1 MNIKELLSK
10 KFPDIS
16 AVCVNTQD
24 NIEYVKRIGLT
35 RSWKMSYERAKKY
48 RKIIIVGS
56 DNQFG
61 KFYRSPL
68 TGLNIWP
75 DNKQKGKYLIADIK
89 EVLSIYDFKKMYIEN
104 KAHYKTKELQ
114 DSFSLWSENF
124 LSEKDI
130 KKDIKRLVFI
140 IDTKTII
147 EGKLDDDF
155 KGLSNPVFY
164 IDKHF
169 TQKQLEDLDISKSNI
184 SNLLNFNDINIDF
197 AKGINLFIGE
207 NNVGKTGLLKF
218 LYANIK
224 SYEEYNKLKN
234 TSSERSFKELLSI
247 KLQNTFQSDDKI
259 GSIVCKSNNKDLSS
273 DIIINN
279 SEKIGFSFKKSTKFE
294 VSNLE
299 FPEIL
304 KQNLLSKRFNTVFI
318 PAKEVLSISKIIE
331 LAKNRY
337 SMAGFDDTYNDLI
350 EDIEPHF
357 IKKHETKTFEEISN
371 KFKNNIIDGE
381 IEYDFAKSKYYY
393 RGTDGY
399 KYDLTMT
406 AEGVKQLGI
415 IPLLIKTGK
424 IKKGTILFLDEPDN
438 NLNPVAIRKFV
449 YALFDLASAG
459 VQIFITTHNHLFS
472 QYISLLNEYKETFI
486 DNKIPESKFF
496 ALYKSKNNKTSIE
509 VGNDLLDIQH
519 NLILDEHVKL
529 SDKEQE
535 FISNSE
541 NL

>member
-1 MNIKELLSK
+1 MKKMKKQINIILTERFPKEKAICVLTRVDFDYIKKISASMAWKMKYEKAITYDKLIIVSLGSKRTVRGEIMSVDIKNIFTLKEIKE
-10 KFPDIS
+10 I
-16 AVCVNTQD
+16 
-24 NIEYVKRIGLT
+24 
-35 RSWKMSYERAKKY
+35 Y
-48 RKIIIVGS
+48 RK
-56 DNQFG
+56 
-61 KFYRSPL
+61 
-68 TGLNIWP
+68 
-75 DNKQKGKYLIADIK
+75 KQTTADIDNLIIHEK
-89 EVLSIYDFKKMYIEN
+89 
-104 KAHYKTKELQ
+104 
-114 DSFSLWSENF
+114 SLPEEIDAIF
-124 LSEKDI
+124 SEKNLAVD
-130 KKDIKRLVFI
+130 KKDDEKRHVI
-140 IDTKTII
+140 IFDINSVK
-147 EGKLDDDF
+147 GFVLDEDF

-169 TQKQLEDLDISKSNI
+169 TQKQLEDLDISKLKI

-234 TSSERSFKELLSI
+234 SPSERSFKELLSI

-259 GSIVCKSNNKDLSS
+259 GSIVCKSNNKDLNS
-273 DIIINN
+273 DLTVNN
-279 SEKIGFSFKKSTKFE
+279 YDRIQFSFKKTTKFE

-299 FPEIL
+299 FPEIS
-304 KQNLLSKRFNTVFI
+304 KKSLLSKRFNTVFI

-331 LAKNRY
+331 LAKDRY
-337 SMAGFDDTYNDLI
+337 SMPGFDDTYNDLI
-350 EDIEPHF
+350 DDIEPHF
-357 IKKHETKTFEEISN
+357 VKRHETKNLENISN

-381 IEYDFAKSKYYY
+381 IEYDFDKSKYYY
-393 RGTDGY
+393 QGTDGY

-459 VQIFITTHNHLFS
+459 VQIFITTHSHLFS
-472 QYISLLNEYKETFI
+472 QYISLLNEYKSVSENI
-486 DNKIPESKFF
+486 NIPDSKFF
-496 ALYKSKNNKTSIE
+496 ALFKDKNKKTSIE
-509 VGNDLLDIQH
+509 IGNDLLDIQN

-535 FISNSE
+535 FISKSE